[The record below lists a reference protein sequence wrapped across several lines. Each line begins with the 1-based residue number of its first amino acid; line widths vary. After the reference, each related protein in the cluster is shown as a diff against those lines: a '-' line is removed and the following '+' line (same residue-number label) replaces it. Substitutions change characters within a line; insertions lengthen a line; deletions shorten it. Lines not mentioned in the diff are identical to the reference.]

1 MNVIT
6 VAGGITRDA
15 EVKYLQNG
23 DAVCSFSVAD
33 SEGRDKPA
41 IYWNC
46 SLFGKRAESL
56 SQYLTKGSKVT
67 VTGRVTERSYTDK
80 NGQDRKV
87 MDVRV
92 SDIALQGSSHAASH
106 DEPVRREPT
115 RHSGGGGVADE
126 DIPFSPARGAL
137 LMAM

>member
-1 MNVIT
+1 MNILT
-6 VAGGITRDA
+6 IAGGLTRDA

-33 SEGRDKPA
+33 SEGRDKPT

-67 VTGRVTERSYTDK
+67 VTGRVTERSWTDK
-80 NGQDRKV
+80 NGQERKS

-92 SDIALQGSSHAASH
+92 NDIALQGKPSGSH
-106 DEPVRREPT
+106 DEPVREAPRRASAPA
-115 RHSGGGGVADE
+115 VDIDE
-126 DIPFSPARGAL
+126 TDLPF
-137 LMAM
+137 